1 MNDKINNFAYPSE
14 NLDKNFDSIA
24 NYNTN
29 TNIDNLLFNSQNS
42 QVNNNKTKNIIKFKK
57 DDINKNKI
65 IINDNTSY
73 NKYKYYVRKHLN
85 YLTNPNLEKQI
96 KKI

>member
-29 TNIDNLLFNSQNS
+29 TNIDNLLFN
-42 QVNNNKTKNIIKFKK
+42 
-57 DDINKNKI
+57 INKNKI

>member
-29 TNIDNLLFNSQNS
+29 TNIDNLLFN
-42 QVNNNKTKNIIKFKK
+42 
-57 DDINKNKI
+57 INKNKI
-65 IINDNTSY
+65 IINDNSSY